1 MGSNTQKGNAVS
13 ATVLYMSMSLDGFIA
28 GPNEGPGNGLGDGG
42 HRLHEWALPGAD
54 ADHKAMSDL
63 DGVNGQIVD
72 EFMATGAVVAGRGT
86 FEPAGGWAGDHHA
99 GVPIWVLSRRGPGI
113 DVGQWPLVTY
123 VNDVRTAMS
132 EAKRAAGDRE
142 VLVHGAATAQL
153 ALAAGVLDELE
164 IHLIPVL
171 LGQGRRLFDNLSPEH
186 IELER
191 TRVLEGDGV
200 THMHYRV
207 QR

>member
-1 MGSNTQKGNAVS
+1 MS

-42 HRLHEWALPGAD
+42 QRLHEWALTGGGARRVGDPGRPA
-54 ADHKAMSDL
+54 
-63 DGVNGQIVD
+63 GVNGQVWD

-86 FEPAGGWAGDHHA
+86 FEPAGGWGGDHHD
-99 GVPIWVLSRRGPGI
+99 GVPIFILTRQEPGI
-113 DVGQWPLVTY
+113 DTAQWPLVTY
-123 VNDVRTAMS
+123 VDDVESAMAQ
-132 EAKRAAGDRE
+132 AKQAAGE
-142 VLVHGAATAQL
+142 KNVLVHGAGIAQL

-164 IHLIPVL
+164 LHVIPVL
-171 LGQGRRLFDNLSPEH
+171 FGQGRRLFDGLAPEQ

-191 TRVLEGDGV
+191 TRVLEGEGGV

-207 QR
+207 RR

>member
-1 MGSNTQKGNAVS
+1 VS

-28 GPNEGPGNGLGDGG
+28 GPNEGPDNGLGDGG
-42 HRLHEWALPGAD
+42 HRLHEWFFTGDDTDHQGLPGHLA
-54 ADHKAMSDL
+54 
-63 DGVNGQIVD
+63 GVNGKVKD
-72 EFMATGAVVAGRGT
+72 ETMATGAIVAGRGT
-86 FEPAGGWAGDHHA
+86 FEPAGGWGGDHHD
-99 GVPIWVLSRRGPGI
+99 GVPIFVLSRHEPGI
-113 DVGQWPLVTY
+113 DTGQWPLVTY

-132 EAKRAAGDRE
+132 EAKRAAGDKN

-171 LGQGRRLFDNLSPEH
+171 LGQGRRLFDNLDPEH

-191 TRVLEGDGV
+191 TRILEGEGV

-207 QR
+207 RR

>member
-1 MGSNTQKGNAVS
+1 VS

-54 ADHKAMSDL
+54 ADHKAISDL
-63 DGVNGQIVD
+63 AGVNGQVVD

-86 FEPAGGWAGDHHA
+86 FEPAGGWGGDHHD
-99 GVPIWVLSRRGPGI
+99 GVPIWVLSRREPGI

-123 VNDVRTAMS
+123 VNDVSTAMS
-132 EAKRAAGDRE
+132 EAKRAAGDKN

-153 ALAAGVLDELE
+153 ALAAGLLDELE

-171 LGQGRRLFDNLSPEH
+171 FGQGRRLFDNLDPEH

-191 TRVLEGDGV
+191 TRIRAGEAGV

>member
-1 MGSNTQKGNAVS
+1 V
-13 ATVLYMSMSLDGFIA
+13 VPD
-28 GPNEGPGNGLGDGG
+28 
-42 HRLHEWALPGAD
+42 GAD
-54 ADHKAMSDL
+54 ADRKAISGRL
-63 DGVNGQIVD
+63 AGVNGQVVD
-72 EFMATGAVVAGRGT
+72 EVMATGAIVAGRGT
-86 FEPAGGWAGDHHA
+86 FEPAGGWAGDRHD
-99 GVPIWVLSRRGPGI
+99 GVPLCVVSRRGP
-113 DVGQWPLVTY
+113 DSEMGQWPLVTY

-132 EAKRAAGDRE
+132 KAKRAAGDE
-142 VLVHGAATAQL
+142 NVLVHGAGTAQL

-171 LGQGRRLFDNLSPEH
+171 LGQGRRLFDNLAPEH

-191 TRVLEGDGV
+191 TRILEGEAGV

>member
-1 MGSNTQKGNAVS
+1 VS
-13 ATVLYMSMSLDGFIA
+13 ASVLYMSMSLDGFIA
-28 GPNEGPGNGLGDGG
+28 GPNAGLGNGLGDGG
-42 HRLHEWALPGAD
+42 HRLHEWALTGDD
-54 ADHKAMSDL
+54 ADRQASL
-63 DGVNGQIVD
+63 GRLAGVNRQVVD
-72 EFMATGAVVAGRGT
+72 ESMATGAVVAGRGT
-86 FEPAGGWAGDHHA
+86 FEPAGGWGGDHHD
-99 GVPIWVLSRRGPGI
+99 GVPIFILSRREPGSEM
-113 DVGQWPLVTY
+113 GQWPLVTY

-132 EAKRAAGDRE
+132 AAKQAAGDNN
-142 VLVHGAATAQL
+142 VLVHGAGTAQL

-164 IHLIPVL
+164 IHLVPVL

-191 TRVLEGDGV
+191 TRILEGEGGV

>member
-1 MGSNTQKGNAVS
+1 VS

-54 ADHKAMSDL
+54 ADHKAISDL
-63 DGVNGQIVD
+63 AGVNGQVVD

-86 FEPAGGWAGDHHA
+86 FEPAGGWGGDHHD
-99 GVPIWVLSRRGPGI
+99 GVPIWVLSRREPGI

-123 VNDVRTAMS
+123 VNDVSTAMS
-132 EAKRAAGDRE
+132 EAKRAAGDKN

-153 ALAAGVLDELE
+153 ALAAGLLDELE

-171 LGQGRRLFDNLSPEH
+171 LGQGRRLFDNLDPEH

-191 TRVLEGDGV
+191 TRIRAGEAGV